1 MKKIDESTSLVI
13 SERVKSGF
21 PPSSKRGFNAAKIN
35 RLTNDWAY
43 AIINTNDDIK
53 NNLQILKGRS
63 RELAKNN
70 SLFRKYLSMREKNI
84 VGANGITLQMKIKEA
99 SGNLDKGANGIIE
112 KAFYDWQSAKHCDV
126 SGKLSWIQFQ
136 RLYTRTLA
144 IDGEVVIRIYKG
156 LGKYGFQLQ
165 MIDSFAL
172 DINYNDINKN
182 IVMGVEMDVFGKP
195 VAYHFKASRSDSTY
209 DTGNNRQRIFANEI
223 IHKFVVEFPGQVRG
237 IPKPAS
243 AILAINMLNGYSEA
257 ELVAA
262 RAGACKGG
270 FYEAGENYVGDDDED
285 GKIIEETSPGMA
297 RLLPKGITWKEHNP
311 THPNGN
317 YEGFVRAQSREVAG
331 GLDVS
336 YNSLSSDLTSV
347 NFSSMRSGALE
358 ERDGWKMEQ
367 SDMIEGLCEP
377 VFDDWLDMFLLSGV
391 SSLPYSKY
399 EKFNSANWIP
409 RPFQWVD
416 PRADAEANILLMDKG
431 LKTPQSIASEQG
443 LELEDIY
450 IQIKQA
456 KDLAKKYGLSFEEA
470 KQFMYPVDNK
480 PSLEKDKKDENT

>member
-1 MKKIDESTSLVI
+1 MKIFGLE
-13 SERVKSGF
+13 VKRNLI
-21 PPSSKRGFNAAKIN
+21 PAIIKRGFSAAKIN

-84 VGANGITLQMKIKEA
+84 VGANGITLQMKVKEA
-99 SGNLDKGANGIIE
+99 SGNLDKGANSIIE

-126 SGKLSWIQFQ
+126 AGKLTWIKFQ
-136 RLYTRTLA
+136 RLWSRTLA
-144 IDGEVVIRIYKG
+144 IDGEVVVRIWKG
-156 LGKYGFQLQ
+156 RGKYGFQLQ

-172 DINYNDINKN
+172 DIQYNDINRN
-182 IVMGVEMDVFGKP
+182 IIMGVELDSFGKP
-195 VAYHFKASRSDSTY
+195 IAYHFKASKWESTY
-209 DTGNNRQRIFANEI
+209 STDNQRQRIPANEI

-243 AILAINMLNGYSEA
+243 SILAINMLNGYSEA

-262 RAGACKGG
+262 RASACKGG
-270 FYEAGENYVGDDDED
+270 FYEAGENYVGDDEVD
-285 GKIIEETSPGMA
+285 GQIIEETSPGMA
-297 RLLPKGITWKEHNP
+297 RLLPKGLTWKEHNP

-317 YEGFVRAQSREVAG
+317 YEGFTRAQMREVAG

-358 ERDGWKMEQ
+358 ERDGWKLEQ
-367 SDMIEGLCEP
+367 SDMIEDLCEP
-377 VFDDWLDMFLLSGV
+377 VFEGWLDMFLLSGV
-391 SSLPYSKY
+391 SNLPYSKL
-399 EKFNSANWIP
+399 EKFHADNWIP
-409 RPFQWVD
+409 RAFQWVD
-416 PRADAEANILLMDKG
+416 PRADAEANILLMEKG
-431 LKTPQSIASEQG
+431 LKAPQEIVAEQG
-443 LELEDIY
+443 QELEDVYMRI
-450 IQIKQA
+450 A
-456 KDLAKKYGLSFEEA
+456 KAKEMQLKYKLDFPEVKAGLFPP
-470 KQFMYPVDNK
+470 PVDKK
-480 PSLEKDKKDENT
+480 PSIEKDKLDENT